1 MDFKTY
7 NGRVDIM
14 GPNTTAAFT
23 LSDKIPV
30 NQMSSYRD
38 AMQGNWYNTEL
49 SNAFFSQQNILILQN
64 GIRFGV
70 YNKSNKKYII
80 GNQDGDELKIIM
92 RSIFLQ
98 HSKNLPD
105 KIAEQIENLNKLVLD
120 YAVKQVYSEAD
131 AYMKYKRDASTL
143 VTPIEP
149 PVMSKPN
156 DKQLMYNEF

>member
-49 SNAFFSQQNILILQN
+49 SNAFFSEQNILILQN

-70 YNKSNKKYII
+70 YKKSNKKYTI
-80 GNQDGDELKIIM
+80 GYQDGDELKIIM

-120 YAVKQVYSEAD
+120 YAVKQVYGEAD